1 MQRDGEKLCLGTVQF
16 GQCYGIK
23 NERHRQPTQEECFAI
38 LDAAQAR
45 GIRYLDTASVYGT
58 SEDVLGAYVRAR
70 ASTSFR
76 ICSKLRPDDTVRSAE
91 EETAFVVAE
100 ARLSLER
107 LGLPLLYGYL
117 LHRAAD
123 LARPGVRDGLLA
135 VRRLGL
141 AEHIGVS
148 VYEPEEAARVVSDDA
163 LDLIQIPYNALDQ
176 RLDRS
181 GFFDRVRERKKNGH
195 PFEVFARSAFLQGL
209 LLMDLQRLPRTV
221 AEAQPFV
228 ERFQAIAARHGF
240 TPAEAAMLYALTHEG
255 IDHVVFGVD
264 TEAQLAANLA
274 VAAKA
279 GAFAACA
286 SDLRGAFDDVP
297 REVVVPSLWHAREAV
312 VAIVQARTSSSRLP
326 RKVLRPIL
334 GTPMILQELA
344 RLKRCRTLDR
354 IVLATSV
361 DASDDELAAA
371 VQAAGYM
378 VYRGS
383 LDDVLDRY
391 ARCAALY
398 GAAHVVRITGDCPI
412 IDPAVVDRVVTA
424 HLAHSNDY
432 TSNTLGRVTYPDG
445 LDTEVMTAAALRR
458 ADREA
463 RLASEREHVTQYLI
477 KHPELFQQECVENAE
492 DLSAERWTVDEPEDF
507 AFITR
512 IFEALYPAHP
522 AFGMADVLAYLAAHP
537 VCRRMNAGF
546 ERNEGLAKSLRE
558 DRIVKER
565 EQD

>member
-1 MQRDGEKLCLGTVQF
+1 MQRDGATVCLGTVQF

-38 LDAAQAR
+38 LDAAQAQ
-45 GIRYLDTASVYGT
+45 GIAYLDTASVYGS
-58 SEDVLGAYVRAR
+58 SERVLGAYLRAR
-70 ASTSFR
+70 PGAAFH
-76 ICSKLRPDDTVRSAE
+76 ICSKLRPDDTERSAE
-91 EETAFVVAE
+91 EMAAFVVAE
-100 ARLSLER
+100 ARASLAR
-107 LGLPLLYGYL
+107 LGLPRLYGYL

-123 LARPGVRDGLLA
+123 LARPGVRDGLCA

-141 AEHIGVS
+141 AEHIGAS

-163 LDLIQIPYNALDQ
+163 LDLIQISYNALDQ

-181 GFFDRVRERKKNGH
+181 GFFDRMRERKAGGQ

-209 LLMDLQRLPRTV
+209 LLMDPQSLPRKV
-221 AEAQPFV
+221 AMAKPYV

-240 TPAEAAMLYALTHEG
+240 TSAEAAMLYVLTHED

-264 TEAQLAANLA
+264 TVPQLAANLA
-274 VAAKA
+274 VAGKA
-279 GAFAACA
+279 DAFAACA
-286 SDLRGAFDDVP
+286 RDLRGAFDDVP
-297 REVVVPSLWHAREAV
+297 RAVVVPSCWREQQPV

-326 RKVLRPIL
+326 RKVLRSIL
-334 GTPMILQELA
+334 GTPMILRELA
-344 RLKRCRTLDR
+344 RLKACTTLDR
-354 IVLATSV
+354 IVLATSA
-361 DASDDELAAA
+361 DASDDELAAT
-371 VQAAGYM
+371 VQAAGWD

-391 ARCAALY
+391 ARCAETY

-424 HLAHSNDY
+424 HLAHGNDY

-445 LDTEVMTAAALRR
+445 LDTEVMTAAALQR

-463 RLASEREHVTQYLI
+463 RLASEREHMTQYLI
-477 KHPELFQQECVENAE
+477 KHHELFRQETIENAE

-512 IFEALYPAHP
+512 IYEALYPAHP
-522 AFGMADVLAYLAAHP
+522 AFGMADVLAYLATHP
-537 VCRRMNAGF
+537 ACRRMNAGI

-558 DRIVKER
+558 DRIVK
-565 EQD
+565 